1 MVVIT
6 DRAEIIN
13 AVRRM
18 QDYIEEHIFEPIT
31 LSQLA
36 RAAGYS
42 QWHSEK
48 LFKDIFGKTPFDY
61 IRALRLSK
69 AAIVLRDEKPK
80 VIDVAFDFVFDS
92 HEGFTKA
99 FTRQFGLSPKNYSRE
114 TPPIGLFL
122 PFRANDYRHT
132 KLKGE
137 RTMSENK
144 KLTPVFVQVIERPA
158 RKVMLK
164 RGVKAKEYFEYCGE
178 VGCDI
183 WGILTSVKEALYEP
197 IGMWLPESFIKSGTS
212 QYVQGVELPLDYS
225 NKVPDGFEIVEL
237 KPCKLM
243 VFQGPAYDDDKFEEA
258 IGDIWEVMKTFDP
271 KLYGFEWADGD
282 GPRFQ
287 LAPMGYRGY
296 IEARPVRPIV
306 S

>member
-69 AAIVLRDEKPK
+69 AAIVLRDEKSR

-114 TPPIGLFL
+114 TPPIRLFL
-122 PFRANDYRHT
+122 PYRANDYRHT

-164 RGVKAKEYFEYCGE
+164 RGIKAKEYFEYCGE